1 MTIAELQALFQTQT
15 DTGAVNLY
23 YQLQQPGV
31 GNNAITISV
40 MVHNIDTGTWQDLL
54 DSLQGFVYTRQA
66 GPANWPIFIK
76 DNT

>member
-1 MTIAELQALFQTQT
+1 MTTTELQTLFQTQI
-15 DTGAVNLY
+15 DSGAANLY
-23 YQLQQPGV
+23 YQLEQPGV

-40 MVHNIDTGTWQDLL
+40 MVHSTDTSSWEDLL
-54 DSLQGFVYTRQA
+54 DSLNGFEYTRQA